1 MTENLKKLI
10 HILSD
15 GEFHSGAELGHTLGL
30 TRSAIWKLIR
40 QFSDWD
46 IDVEARTNKGYKIAP
61 LELLDAQQLKAHIDT
76 DSILEIFDAIPS
88 TNDYLMQIAASKTHR
103 IHVCFAE
110 KQISGKGRLG
120 RPWISPY
127 ARNIYLSILWHF
139 DKDLSQLSGL
149 SLAIALTIIDALKAY
164 GIEKNIGL
172 KWPNDVLYQQKKL
185 AGVLIEASGETHS
198 HSSTVVIGVGLNV
211 DMPLSMTQYIDCPYI
226 DIATLTAERPS
237 RNKLAS
243 LLLQHIFSNL
253 TLFQTEGFS
262 PFLSRWSAVDI
273 TANQPVTLLTPAGN
287 ISGIGHGI
295 DAQGHFTLT
304 TQEGEIRHFAS
315 GEISL
320 RLGE

>member
-1 MTENLKKLI
+1 MTENLRKLI

-15 GEFHSGAELGHTLGL
+15 GEFHSGAELGQILDL

-46 IDVEARTNKGYKIAP
+46 IKVEARTNKGYRIAP
-61 LELLDAQQLKAHIDT
+61 LEFLNKQKLEAYLPHST
-76 DSILEIFDAIPS
+76 LEIFDSLPS
-88 TNDYLMQIAASKTHR
+88 TNNYLMQIAAKTQGT
-103 IHVCFAE
+103 HVCFAE
-110 KQISGKGRLG
+110 KQTAGKGRLG
-120 RPWISPY
+120 RHWISPY
-127 ARNIYLSILWHF
+127 ARNIYLSVLWHF
-139 DKDLSQLSGL
+139 GKDLSQLSGL
-149 SLAIALTIIDALKAY
+149 SLAIALSIIDALKAY
-164 GIEKNIGL
+164 GIQQNIGL
-172 KWPNDVLYQQKKL
+172 KWPNDVLYQQQKL

-211 DMPLSMTQYIDCPYI
+211 DMPFSMTQYIDRPYI
-226 DIATLTAERPS
+226 DIATLTSERPS
-237 RNKLAS
+237 RNKLAG

-253 TLFQTEGFS
+253 TLFQTKGFS
-262 PFLSRWSAVDI
+262 PFLPRWPAVDLA
-273 TANQPVTLLTPAGN
+273 ANQPVTLLTPTGN